1 MLPKGRPVGSQRGT
15 CRIGFAPPKIGFL
28 AKPSSQQIPVF
39 CCTSLHIVFCFLL
52 LFPFKESQLT
62 PPSFP
67 FLFLLGAFL
76 ELLCRDLRSL
86 RRRLPRRLRR
96 RSHQRLRQ
104 RSHQRRPKKWL
115 KKSPKRRLTF
125 HPKRRDR
132 ARAGLDEMLWCGA
145 FSVFVDN

>member
-1 MLPKGRPVGSQRGT
+1 MQFTPKHPTRCACIHTSLYTYFRLEPLRYIYKPTLADASKRPACRVPAWNLQNRLCASKDRVFSQT
-15 CRIGFAPPKIGFL
+15 KFTAD
-28 AKPSSQQIPVF
+28 PVF

-104 RSHQRRPKKWL
+104 RSHQRRPKK
-115 KKSPKRRLTF
+115 
-125 HPKRRDR
+125 
-132 ARAGLDEMLWCGA
+132 
-145 FSVFVDN
+145 